1 MVEEILPLTVVYL
14 FGIGNEEGL
23 FLLRKWG
30 EGWKRDWFCA
40 VKGLGRAGGCNG
52 RGLAFAQGE
61 LLLGGIL
68 PLKDF
73 GA

>member
-1 MVEEILPLTVVYL
+1 M
-14 FGIGNEEGL
+14 
-23 FLLRKWG
+23 
-30 EGWKRDWFCA
+30 
-40 VKGLGRAGGCNG
+40 GGCNG

-61 LLLGGIL
+61 LLLEGIL

>member
-30 EGWKRDWFCA
+30 EGWKRDWFCS
-40 VKGLGRAGGCNG
+40 VKGLGRGGWV
-52 RGLAFAQGE
+52 
-61 LLLGGIL
+61 
-68 PLKDF
+68 
-73 GA
+73 